1 MSGISDEYMRQL
13 RRLVD
18 RRPEIAVFLIEEL
31 MKELGLTEEQKE
43 KVVRGAVTSWT
54 EAGRS

>member
-1 MSGISDEYMRQL
+1 MSGISDEYLKKL

-31 MKELGLTEEQKE
+31 MKELGFDEE
-43 KVVRGAVTSWT
+43 KVERVFREAITNWK
-54 EAGRS
+54 EAGSV